1 MGIISDIY
9 QTENVAVISFEKA
22 SAQINF
28 ISSLFKKMGEARI
41 NVDMISQTAPKGNHN
56 TLSFT
61 ISDDDVAGVL
71 SITASMKDENSAP
84 LMPLVSVRN
93 VKISLYGKE
102 MPGHC
107 GVAAEVFARLCESK
121 IDTLLITT
129 SDVDIS
135 VVVSRENADVAYSVL
150 KESFILR

>member
-1 MGIISDIY
+1 MSIISNIY

-22 SAQINF
+22 SAHINF
-28 ISSLFKKMGEARI
+28 ISSLFKKMGQAGI

-61 ISDDDVAGVL
+61 VADDCVANVL
-71 SITASMKDENSAP
+71 AVIAGMRDEHSSA
-84 LMPLVSVRN
+84 LLPLVSAGN

-107 GVAAEVFARLCESK
+107 GVAADVFARLCENA
-121 IDTLLITT
+121 IDTQLITT

-135 VVVSRENADVAYSVL
+135 IVVSSSNSDLAYSIL
-150 KESFILR
+150 KTAYLD